1 MAFLCLLL
9 LPGLALAQNTT
20 ISGSVTDDEG
30 EPLIGANV
38 VIESLVLG
46 ASTDIDGRY
55 SFQVPA
61 TNVGR
66 SLVLTAK
73 YIGFTDQ
80 TRTITLT
87 AGSMTEDFVL
97 SLDLLNL
104 DEVVVTGVSE
114 ATPRKK
120 LAFTVD
126 QVSSEEIT
134 LAPASNP
141 VSSLQGKV
149 AGASVLA
156 ASGQPGDAVN
166 VRLRGSTSITGN
178 SQPLYIVDGVILG
191 ANQVDIDA
199 LDIENVEIVKGA
211 AASSLYGSRAQ
222 NGVIQITT
230 RRGNNIP
237 LNQTRVTVRNEFG
250 ISGLRDNLV
259 TNLSH
264 DLQVDASGNF
274 LNADG
279 VKNTCDGCLANG
291 YGPGT
296 LQQKNDNGAA
306 FYDQP
311 YQGQLFDAFDQFFDP
326 GNTWTNYVGISQN
339 SSKTNFLASFTN
351 VEEQGAIKGLQG
363 FNRKSFR
370 VNLDHR
376 IQSNLTFSASG
387 FYSQSTNDAF
397 QSALASNSRFNPFF
411 GLMFTNPLVNLEDVD
426 ENGELKVQADP
437 LAVEENPIYLITNTD
452 VEQRRSRILGN
463 FRARWSPRAW
473 LDLESNFSY
482 DRSDRDELEFYDIG
496 FDTIDPDVV
505 NDGRIERRNAVSEAI
520 NADVTASFRKSFGQL
535 TTRAQLKAQIEDFDQ
550 LSEFVIGN
558 NIVTVGITDLSNVES
573 DGAGGEK
580 LTGNTASIV
589 RSEGYYGTV
598 GIDYADRYIADFFI
612 RRDGSSL
619 FGSEERWQTYFR
631 ASGAWRLSEEA
642 WWPARNTL
650 TEFKLRGSIGTA
662 GGRPRFEAQYE
673 TLELDNGT
681 LTKATLGNAFLKPEL
696 QTETELG
703 LDVAIRDRVFVE
715 LVYADTKVEDLLLA
729 VPLAGYFGFASQWR
743 NAGTIESS
751 TFEANI
757 NANLINTRNV
767 GLDLGVIFDRTRQEI
782 TEFDAN
788 AFRGGPRT
796 LFFFRNGEDL
806 GAMYGNKWITDTS
819 ELPAGADPGFFDVND
834 DGYVVAVGQGNT
846 FRDGFS
852 TNCSDG
858 DGNPTECWGTT
869 VDVNGESYNWGRP
882 IKFFDDEEQTD
893 IVQIADAVPDFNVG
907 VNTTFRYKGF
917 NLYMLWGAQVGGD
930 VYNFTKQWSYRDG
943 RAADQDQGGKA
954 EDLKKST
961 AYYEDLYDATAR
973 NSHFVEDATYLKL
986 RELSVGYTFDRRQ
999 LRKVFGNTLHAVSIS
1014 LIGRNLL
1021 TFTDYTGFD
1030 PEVGDSGIDT
1040 TNNVGGDASL
1050 FRVDDFNYPPFR
1062 TYRAKLEIQF

>member
-1 MAFLCLLL
+1 MERKLLVAFWCLLL
-9 LPGLALAQNTT
+9 LPGVALAQSTT
-20 ISGSVTDDEG
+20 ISGSITDEDG
-30 EPLIGANV
+30 EALIGANV

-46 ASTDIDGRY
+46 ASTDIDGNY

-61 TNVGR
+61 SNVGQ
-66 SLVLTAK
+66 SFVITAK
-73 YIGFTDQ
+73 YIGFTNLS
-80 TRTITLT
+80 RTITLT

-104 DEVVVTGVSE
+104 DEVVVTGVAE
-114 ATPRKK
+114 ATPKKK
-120 LAFTVD
+120 LPFTVD

-149 AGASVLA
+149 AGAAVQAS
-156 ASGQPGDAVN
+156 SGQPGDAVS
-166 VRLRGSTSITGN
+166 VRLRGATSITGN
-178 SQPLYIVDGVILG
+178 NQPLYIVDGVILG

-237 LNQTRVTVRNEFG
+237 LNQTRVTIRNEYG
-250 ISGLRDNLV
+250 VSGLRDNLV

-264 DLQVDASGNF
+264 DLRVDGSGNF

-279 VKNTCDGCLANG
+279 VKNTCDDCLPNG

-296 LQQKNDNGAA
+296 LQQKNANGAA
-306 FYDQP
+306 FYDEP

-363 FNRKSFR
+363 FNRKNFR

-376 IQSNLTFSASG
+376 IRNNLTFSASG

-397 QSALASNSRFNPFF
+397 QSALASGSRFNPFF
-411 GLMFTNPLVNLEDVD
+411 GLMFTNPLVNLEATD
-426 ENGELKVQADP
+426 ESGELRVQADP

-452 VEQRRSRILGN
+452 IEQKRSRILGN
-463 FRARWSPRAW
+463 FRARWSPKAW

-496 FDTIDPDVV
+496 FESIDPDVV
-505 NDGRIERRNAVSEAI
+505 NDGRIERRNALSEAI
-520 NADVTASFRKSFGQL
+520 NADVTVSARKSFGQL

-550 LSEFVIGN
+550 LSEFIIGN
-558 NIVTVGITDLSNVES
+558 DIVTVGITDLSNIE
-573 DGAGGEK
+573 GEGEK
-580 LTGNTASIV
+580 LTGNSASIV

-619 FGSEERWQTYFR
+619 FGAEERWQTYFR

-642 WWPARNTL
+642 WWPAKNTL

-673 TLELDNGT
+673 TLSLSNGT

-696 QTETELG
+696 QTETEFG
-703 LDVAIRDRVFVE
+703 LDFAVKDRVFVE

-729 VPLAGYFGFASQWR
+729 VPLAGYFGFGSQWR
-743 NAGTIESS
+743 NAGTIESN
-751 TFEANI
+751 TIEANF
-757 NANLINTRNV
+757 NANILNTRDV
-767 GLDLGVIFDRTRQEI
+767 GLDLGVIFDRTTQEI

-788 AFRGGPRT
+788 PFQAGPRT
-796 LFFFRNGEDL
+796 LFFFRDGEAL
-806 GAMYGNKWITDTS
+806 GAMYGNLWMTDAS
-819 ELPAGADPGFFDVND
+819 ELPTGTDASFFDVND
-834 DGYVVAVGQGNT
+834 DVYLVAVGQGNT
-846 FRDGFS
+846 FRSGTGADGVVG
-852 TNCSDG
+852 TD
-858 DGNPTECWGTT
+858 DDLWGST
-869 VDVNGESYNWGRP
+869 VDVNGTSYDWGRP
-882 IKFFDDEEQTD
+882 IKFFDEAEDTD
-893 IVQIADAVPDFNVG
+893 NVQIADAVPDFNIG
-907 VNTTFRYKGF
+907 VNTTLRYKGV
-917 NLYMLWGAQVGGD
+917 NVYMLWGAQVGGD

-954 EDLKKST
+954 EELKKST

-986 RELSVGYTFDRRQ
+986 RELSVGYTINRRQ
-999 LRKVFGNTLHAVSIS
+999 LQKWFGNALHQVSIS
-1014 LIGRNLL
+1014 VIGRNLL

-1030 PEVGDSGIDT
+1030 PEVGDSGT

-1050 FRVDDFNYPPFR
+1050 YRVDDFNYPSYR